1 MQTPLSIPSSTAPSN
16 ELLIFIRI
24 SIRIYSQYSHSQLE
38 RVVVTRRS
46 TADAYRITQPALA
59 LRRPFLAPSSR
70 DDDDDSD
77 DDWDDDQAEDDD
89 DDAEAEAD
97 GDGDGDRNG
106 DDHAFCVNQSTG
118 WEIDKLMLARV
129 VVVAAAVRGAS
140 LHVSFHSLAISSLP
154 ISRRRG
160 QQWNV
165 GINGISDKPVQ
176 QLIEVSWR

>member
-1 MQTPLSIPSSTAPSN
+1 MNYLFSFEFQFESIHSTHTRNSN
-16 ELLIFIRI
+16 GSL
-24 SIRIYSQYSHSQLE
+24 

-46 TADAYRITQPALA
+46 TADAYRITASQPTLA

-89 DDAEAEAD
+89 DDDDAVAEAD

-106 DDHAFCVNQSTG
+106 DRDDHAFCVNQSTG

-129 VVVAAAVRGAS
+129 VVVATAVRGAN
-140 LHVSFHSLAISSLP
+140 LHASFHSLAISSLP

-176 QLIEVSWR
+176 QLIEVS

>member
-89 DDAEAEAD
+89 DDDDAD

-106 DDHAFCVNQSTG
+106 DRDDHAFCVNQSTG
-118 WEIDKLMLARV
+118 WEIDKLMLARIV
-129 VVVAAAVRGAS
+129 VVAAVRGAN
-140 LHVSFHSLAISSLP
+140 LHASFHSLAISSLP

-165 GINGISDKPVQ
+165 GINGISDKPVR